1 MKMKAKATLKEEI
14 KEELTYFPIN
24 KTGDYELVSEK
35 ILKLIEKRIDSRIKF
50 INDNNT
56 SDLGK
61 YSVMELEL
69 LKKEMLK

>member
-1 MKMKAKATLKEEI
+1 MKNMSSLREEI
-14 KEELTYFPIN
+14 IKYLWNGITYPVAEE
-24 KTGDYELVSEK
+24 KTDV
-35 ILKLIEKRIDSRIKF
+35 ILSMIEKRIDSRIKF